1 LSSFNNSFYCIL
13 LFFRRKLFE
22 KQILA
27 LNVRPKGRNF
37 ILVAEHETAMWV
49 VDAVSLKNNNNN
61 NV

>member
-1 LSSFNNSFYCIL
+1 MQP

-27 LNVRPKGRNF
+27 LDIRPKGRNF

-49 VDAVSLKNNNNN
+49 VDAVSLFRT
-61 NV
+61 